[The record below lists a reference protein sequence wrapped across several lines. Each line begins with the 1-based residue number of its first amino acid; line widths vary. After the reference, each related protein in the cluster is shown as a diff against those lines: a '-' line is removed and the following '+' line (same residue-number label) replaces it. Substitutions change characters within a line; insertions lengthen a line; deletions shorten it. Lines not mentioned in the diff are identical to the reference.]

1 MCKTA
6 KKVKNK
12 CIKLFSVLKIIKLCA
27 IMVIEKLE
35 DNYMNKEMNWLVLI
49 PAWGTVILYFWLF
62 LKMRKGYIDG
72 KKLKLYFFLSGLVG
86 IVSTLLCVI
95 SIVFLSSLI
104 DMTNL
109 LSATGPIFLQLIT
122 TIVAGYIV
130 NIFTFILINVKW
142 YEL

>member
-1 MCKTA
+1 
-6 KKVKNK
+6 
-12 CIKLFSVLKIIKLCA
+12 
-27 IMVIEKLE
+27 
-35 DNYMNKEMNWLVLI
+35 MNKEMNWLVLI

-62 LKMRKGYIDG
+62 LKMRKVYIDG

-109 LSATGPIFLQLIT
+109 LSATDPIFLLLIT

>member
-1 MCKTA
+1 
-6 KKVKNK
+6 
-12 CIKLFSVLKIIKLCA
+12 
-27 IMVIEKLE
+27 
-35 DNYMNKEMNWLVLI
+35 
-49 PAWGTVILYFWLF
+49 
-62 LKMRKGYIDG
+62 MRKGYIDG

-104 DMTNL
+104 DMNNL
-109 LSATGPIFLQLIT
+109 LSATDPIFLLLIT